1 MFDRILSYRIIT
13 VACALFALSACSSTE
28 KVSYKSGGMT
38 HTWAEGKAAVPKEF
52 EKLVYPEASTTGSVS
67 ADGDNDE
74 QSKFLMLTST
84 KSTEEVSQWYQDQ
97 LKNSEWKVDKVEVI
111 TETPKLISIS
121 GHKADLEM
129 NVMIAEEGAKT
140 TISMSAGKSL
150 DENNEN
156 KEPSENYTPDKVTPP
171 GD

>member
-1 MFDRILSYRIIT
+1 MFDRILSARIIG
-13 VACALFALSACSSTE
+13 VACALLVVSACSSPD
-28 KVSYKSGGMT
+28 KVAYKSGGMT

-52 EKLVYPEASTTGSVS
+52 EKLVYPDASTTGSVS
-67 ADGDNDE
+67 ADGENEE

-84 KSTEEVSQWYQDQ
+84 KSPEEVSQWYQDQ
-97 LKNSEWKVDKVEVI
+97 LKNSEWKVDKVEVL

-129 NVMIAEEGAKT
+129 NVMIAEENAKT

-171 GD
+171 TD